1 MDIDELTAFAEF
13 LYKTA
18 TDQAQKAADCD
29 ADRQT
34 RVINGLI
41 EKPTYS
47 PWWALPQE
55 VRELWFKAAKLADEQ
70 AEVNDALLTSQ

>member
-1 MDIDELTAFAEF
+1 MDINELTAFAEF

-18 TDQAQKAADCD
+18 ADQAQKAADD
-29 ADRQT
+29 NVDTQT
-34 RVINGLI
+34 RVANGLI

-55 VRELWFKAAKLADEQ
+55 VRELWFSAAKLAAEQ
-70 AEVNDALLTSQ
+70 AEVNDALLTGP